1 MESVPFIAWCLEHLN
16 YFTITLLMAL
26 ESSFIPFPSEIVI
39 PPAAYMAAS
48 TGEMSVV
55 GIFFFSTLGALIGST
70 INYYLALWLGR
81 PLLYAFAE
89 SKVGAFFLLSREGIE
104 KAERYFVDHGRVAT
118 FTGRLIPG
126 IRQLISLPAGLARM
140 PLIPFYLFT
149 MLGAGIWNIVL
160 MAIGW
165 YLEGVVPMDQL
176 GPMVEKYST
185 EIGHFIIAAVVIV
198 FAVMLYRAHRRKSLG
213 EHLEEESEGKEK

>member
-16 YFTITLLMAL
+16 YFTITLLMAI

-70 INYYLALWLGR
+70 INYFLALWLGR

-104 KAERYFVDHGRVAT
+104 KAERYFVDHGRIAT